1 MVNEYYEREIFR
13 EKKID
18 PAKISAKR
26 AEAYLLIESIKA
38 AKSNAE
44 SK

>member
-13 EKKID
+13 RKKID

-26 AEAYLLIESIKA
+26 AEVYLLIEGIKA
-38 AKSNAE
+38 AKAE
-44 SK
+44 SEKK